1 MTDRAWIADVRTRW
15 TPRLL
20 SVLRVVAV
28 LLYLSH
34 GASKIFGY
42 PAPPGPGAHTV
53 PFLSLY
59 WFAGMIELGGG
70 TLLLLGL
77 FTRPVAFVL
86 AGEMAVAY
94 FKVHAP
100 RAFWP
105 LVNHGEIVVLFCFLW
120 LYLAAAG
127 GGAWSLDALRSRG
140 RGPAGR
146 AAGAA

>member
-1 MTDRAWIADVRTRW
+1 MTDRAWIADVRTW
-15 TPRLL
+15 WAPRLL

-42 PAPPGPGAHTV
+42 PVPPGPGAHTV

-59 WFAGMIELGGG
+59 WFAGMIELTGG

-77 FTRPVAFVL
+77 FTRPAAFVL

-100 RAFWP
+100 KAFWP
-105 LVNHGEIVVLFCFLW
+105 LVSGGTDAVIYCFLW
-120 LYLAAAG
+120 LYFSAAG
-127 GGAWSLDALRSRG
+127 AGPWSLDERR
-140 RGPAGR
+140 RR
-146 AAGAA
+146 